1 VSVDVMIHLEPTE
14 YHNWTGVQCAEFVAR
29 VVQLPQYAQAA
40 KVNFTGRNFFHLEQS
55 HLASAGVRDF
65 DHQKKIVRFVRML
78 RSVDGQERLRKL
90 VAGIDWT
97 DAEEE
102 GGPHNFVLQA
112 KRAVAMAASKGPL
125 CEAILVPS
133 VSILHSHVNLEA
145 DPHSSEKNLPKPPFF
160 RDAPVHVQSPP
171 SPAANAADA
180 EPRQVNYGTKIL
192 KHRFADPG
200 LDAPDDA
207 QASAATSIQKMHRA
221 KMARKEAHRRRSQK
235 EVEEAAAEM
244 GDLGAD
250 GEVAATKLQSHFR
263 GSRARK
269 QSERKKKE
277 VARTDGEILV
287 EQMGTEGDGAATKL
301 QSRYRGNKA
310 RRETQQK
317 KEEAAAAVKVQ
328 STFRGKKARAEVA
341 EKRAQQK

>member
-1 VSVDVMIHLEPTE
+1 MIHLEPTE
-14 YHNWTGVQCAEFVAR
+14 YHNWTGVHCAEFVAR

-40 KVNFTGRNFFHLEQS
+40 RVNFTGRNFFHLEQS

-78 RSVDGQERLRKL
+78 RSVDGQERLRKI
-90 VAGIDWT
+90 VAGLDWT
-97 DAEEE
+97 DAEAQE
-102 GGPHNFVLQA
+102 GPHNFVLQA

-133 VSILHSHVNLEA
+133 VSILHSHVNLDI
-145 DPHSSEKNLPKPPFF
+145 DPHCSEKNLPRAPFF
-160 RDAPVHVQSPP
+160 RDAPLNIISPFP
-171 SPAANAADA
+171 QTGAAAEA

-200 LDAPDDA
+200 LDTPDDA
-207 QASAATSIQKMHRA
+207 QATAATSIQKMHRA

-235 EVEEAAAEM
+235 EVDEVAAEM
-244 GDLGAD
+244 GDLGVEGD
-250 GEVAATKLQSHFR
+250 VAATKLQSHFR

-269 QSERKKKE
+269 QSERKQKE
-277 VARTDGEILV
+277 GVKTDGEVLV
-287 EQMGTEGDGAATKL
+287 EQMGSEGDGAATKL

-317 KEEAAAAVKVQ
+317 KEETAAAVKVQ
-328 STFRGKKARAEVA
+328 SSFRGKKARAEVA
-341 EKRAQQK
+341 ERRAQQD